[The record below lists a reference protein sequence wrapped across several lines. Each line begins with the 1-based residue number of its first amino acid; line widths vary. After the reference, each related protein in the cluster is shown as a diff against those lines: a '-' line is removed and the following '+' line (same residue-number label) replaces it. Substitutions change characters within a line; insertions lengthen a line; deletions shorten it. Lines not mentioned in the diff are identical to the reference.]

1 MFYKKFFEQ
10 LKMGEGNMKTVIC
23 IDGVVGVGKS
33 TLGELLAKE
42 LNTKLFVEP
51 VIDNPLLDKFYYDR
65 KQYAF
70 PLQVFF
76 LNKRF
81 EMIKEAE
88 KLESCIMDR
97 SIYGDVIF
105 ARMLMEDGDM
115 SPEEFKIYEEL
126 LTHMLEHI
134 ERPKLM
140 IYLETTVEN
149 AMRKIQRRGRDYEQ
163 IVPRD
168 YWESLNRN
176 YSSYFNSYNLSDILI
191 VNVDDLDIRDNEEHR
206 EHFFKLV
213 KDKLAEIEARESA
226 KKV

>member
-1 MFYKKFFEQ
+1 MYYKDFFEK
-10 LKMGEGNMKTVIC
+10 LKIGGIKMRTVIC

-33 TLGELLAKE
+33 TVGDLLAQE
-42 LNTKLFVEP
+42 LNTRLFVEP

-81 EMIKEAE
+81 EMIKDAE
-88 KLESCIMDR
+88 KFESCIMDR

-115 SPEEFKIYEEL
+115 SSDEFKIYEEL

-134 ERPKLM
+134 ELPKLM

-149 AMRKIQRRGRDYEQ
+149 AIDKIKRRGRDYEQ
-163 IVPRD
+163 IVPRE
-168 YWESLNRN
+168 YWQSLNKN
-176 YSSYFNSYNLSDILI
+176 YSSYFKSYNLSDILV
-191 VNVDDLDIRDNEEHR
+191 VNVDNLDIRDNLEDR
-206 EHFFKLV
+206 EYFFNLV
-213 KDKLAEIEARESA
+213 KEKLAEIDNR
-226 KKV
+226 K

>member
-1 MFYKKFFEQ
+1 MYYKKFFEQ
-10 LKMGEGNMKTVIC
+10 LKMGEGNMRKVIC

-115 SPEEFKIYEEL
+115 SREEFHIYEEL

-149 AMRKIQRRGRDYEQ
+149 AMGKIQRRGRDYEQ
-163 IVPRD
+163 IVPRE
-168 YWESLNRN
+168 YWESLNKN
-176 YSSYFNSYNLSDILI
+176 YSSYFNAYDLSDILV
-191 VNVDDLDIRDNEEHR
+191 VNVDNLDIRDNQEHR
-206 EHFFKLV
+206 DYFFKLV
-213 KDKLAEIEARESA
+213 KDKLQEIEEREA
-226 KKV
+226 GKK

>member
-1 MFYKKFFEQ
+1 MYYKDFFEK
-10 LKMGEGNMKTVIC
+10 LKIGGIKMRTVIC

-33 TLGELLAKE
+33 TVGDLLAQE
-42 LNTKLFVEP
+42 LNTRLFVEP

-81 EMIKEAE
+81 EMIKDAE
-88 KLESCIMDR
+88 KFESCIMDR

-115 SPEEFKIYEEL
+115 SSDEFKIYEEL

-134 ERPKLM
+134 ELPKLM
-140 IYLETTVEN
+140 I
-149 AMRKIQRRGRDYEQ
+149 
-163 IVPRD
+163 
-168 YWESLNRN
+168 
-176 YSSYFNSYNLSDILI
+176 
-191 VNVDDLDIRDNEEHR
+191 
-206 EHFFKLV
+206 
-213 KDKLAEIEARESA
+213 
-226 KKV
+226 